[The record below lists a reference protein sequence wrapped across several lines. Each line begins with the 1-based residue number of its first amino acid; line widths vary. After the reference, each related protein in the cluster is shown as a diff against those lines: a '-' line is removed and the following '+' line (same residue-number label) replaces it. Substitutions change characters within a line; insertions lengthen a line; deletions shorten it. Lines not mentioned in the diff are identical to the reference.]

1 MLTGRRRQNLR
12 SHLSTLNVLIGENG
26 LYGSVDLDLLHVMVL
41 VLVLVL
47 VVLKHYVGTPSRS
60 RPLRD
65 LYLPV
70 DLDLD
75 LDIYY
80 KSAKNVISRSTCIVD
95 LVPKMTI

>member
-75 LDIYY
+75 IYY

>member
-41 VLVLVL
+41 VLVLV
-47 VVLKHYVGTPSRS
+47 VLKHYVGTPSRS

-70 DLDLD
+70 DLD

>member
-41 VLVLVL
+41 VLV
-47 VVLKHYVGTPSRS
+47 VLKHYVGTPSRS

-75 LDIYY
+75 ILQ
-80 KSAKNVISRSTCIVD
+80 ISKECHI
-95 LVPKMTI
+95 

>member
-70 DLDLD
+70 DL
-75 LDIYY
+75 
-80 KSAKNVISRSTCIVD
+80 
-95 LVPKMTI
+95 

>member
-41 VLVLVL
+41 VLVLV
-47 VVLKHYVGTPSRS
+47 VLKHYVGTPSRS
-60 RPLRD
+60 LDLLD

-70 DLDLD
+70 DLD

>member
-47 VVLKHYVGTPSRS
+47 VLVVLKHYVGTPSRS

-70 DLDLD
+70 DLD

>member
-41 VLVLVL
+41 VLV
-47 VVLKHYVGTPSRS
+47 VLKHYVGTPSRS
-60 RPLRD
+60 RPLRS
-65 LYLPV
+65 L
-70 DLDLD
+70 
-75 LDIYY
+75 
-80 KSAKNVISRSTCIVD
+80 SRSRSTCTVD